1 MTETQTFPQRVCCA
15 RLLSLRLDELLC
27 VALAPATLV
36 NALTTHWLGRGLLNA
51 PCLFTWITGRHCWGC
66 GMTRALTQIWLGH
79 LPQAVALNRMSPLV
93 FGLLMLLFLQQMR
106 GLVIYQKQIFQS

>member
-1 MTETQTFPQRVCCA
+1 
-15 RLLSLRLDELLC
+15 
-27 VALAPATLV
+27 
-36 NALTTHWLGRGLLNA
+36 
-51 PCLFTWITGRHCWGC
+51 
-66 GMTRALTQIWLGH
+66 MTRALTQIWLGH